1 MIDQGAFLHPVRRLA
16 LTAGL
21 ALAVLGAVAPAV
33 CAQSKDSDGP
43 RSGDVLSPEAGK
55 QRDLAV
61 SIYNDNLALIRDRRR
76 FSLKSGT
83 SELRYTDVAATI
95 EPTSVRLRST
105 GKRDIEIL
113 SQDFRYDLATADRLL
128 ERYRDREVEVVTT
141 NDQIKRATLLSY
153 DATSIVLRETP
164 GTVLVMNRAEIRQIA
179 LREPTEGLI
188 TRPTLLWRIR
198 SSGAGEEPLE
208 LSYLANA
215 ISWRADYVATLEP
228 SMRSLDLQ
236 GWASIEN
243 HSGSTFENTK
253 LDLVAGTIHRASS
266 GGPMPMMDRG
276 VAASA
281 KMTEQFQE
289 RSFSEYHVYELPQR
303 VTLAND
309 EVKQLGLLDAP
320 GVKSTPRYVYDAQ
333 RDDRHVIATV
343 QFANAG
349 GSLARPIPQGTVRL
363 YQKDKDGSLRLIG
376 EDQVPH
382 TAVRDT
388 VRLTIGTAFDVTA
401 ERRQTEQQQVTPRV
415 LENSVEITLT
425 NQKAEA
431 IDVAVVEHSWGDW
444 SITESSHKWRKV
456 DATTFEFVVRCPP
469 GKPVTLTY
477 RLQIQTGARGG

>member
-1 MIDQGAFLHPVRRLA
+1 MSNRGGFLNPARRLA
-16 LTAGL
+16 LAAGM
-21 ALAVLGAVAPAV
+21 ALAVACAAAPAV
-33 CAQSKDSDGP
+33 RAQSKDSDGP
-43 RSGDVLSPEAGK
+43 RSGDAPSPEVGK

-61 SIYNDNLALIRDRRR
+61 SVYNDTLALIRDRRR

-95 EPTSVRLRST
+95 EPTSVRLRPT

-113 SQDFRYDLATADRLL
+113 SQDFRYDLATADGLL
-128 ERYRDREVEVVTT
+128 DRYRDREVEVVTT

-153 DATSIVLRETP
+153 DATSVVLRETP

-179 LREPTEGLI
+179 LREPAEGLV
-188 TRPTLLWRIR
+188 TRPTLLWRVR
-198 SSGAGEEPLE
+198 SNGSGEEPLE
-208 LSYLANA
+208 LSYLANS

-243 HSGSTFENTK
+243 HSGTTFENAK
-253 LDLVAGTIHRASS
+253 LDLVAGSIHRA
-266 GGPMPMMDRG
+266 GQPPMPMMDRG

-281 KMTEQFQE
+281 KMSEQFQE

-303 VTLAND
+303 VTLANG
-309 EVKQLGLLDAP
+309 ELKQLGLLEAP

-343 QFANAG
+343 QFANTG
-349 GSLARPIPQGTVRL
+349 GSLERPIPQGTVRL

-415 LENSVEITLT
+415 LENAVEITLS

-431 IDVAVVEHSWGDW
+431 IDVAGVEHSWGDW

-477 RLQIQTGARGG
+477 RLRIQAGG